1 MVNILLV
8 DDMDGNLTILQY
20 IIEEYMS
27 KKGIKT
33 YSIDAHTDPKKAV
46 QVAQNKQIDIIFL
59 DIMMPFINGFEFL
72 DIVRN
77 DTISKQAIIVMVTA
91 LQGKKSKEKNQQYGA
106 NAYIIKPIKSNIIE
120 MMLDR
125 YLEVLKQNS
134 FTVHDTFEF
143 PEQEEEVEKESN
155 DELEGKDFYTKY
167 QFDDIEEPLEDI
179 NRLIFRIFDC
189 ADESIKQLPMDLE
202 KEIENITLVLKAF
215 QSLFANYDELEEL
228 RFILGNLNLLFETY
242 NIECIDEQTKLEIS
256 EILKNMIYDLMV
268 YKDKVF
274 LENSIE
280 NILYIKSNLLVGTTK
295 IDQLLK
301 A

>member
-8 DDMDGNLTILQY
+8 DDMDGNLTILKY

-27 KKGIKT
+27 KKGI
-33 YSIDAHTDPKKAV
+33 DAYNIEAYTDPKKAV
-46 QVAQNKQIDIIFL
+46 QIAQNKQIDIIFL

-77 DTISKQAIIVMVTA
+77 DTVSKQAIIVMVTA
-91 LQGKKSKEKNQQYGA
+91 LQGKKSKEKNQKYGA
-106 NAYIIKPIKSNIIE
+106 NAYIIKPIKANIVE
-120 MMLDR
+120 MMLER

-134 FTVHDTFEF
+134 FTIHDKFEF
-143 PEQEEEVEKESN
+143 PEQEQEEKSEPNNEF
-155 DELEGKDFYTKY
+155 EGKEFYSKY
-167 QFDDIEEPLEDI
+167 QFDDIDEPLEEI
-179 NRLIFRIFDC
+179 NRLIFRIFDS
-189 ADESIKQLPMDLE
+189 ADESMKELSIDLE
-202 KEIENITLVLKAF
+202 KEIGNITLVLKAF

-242 NIECIDEQTKLEIS
+242 NIECIDDQTKLDITET
-256 EILKNMIYDLMV
+256 LKNMIYDLMV

-274 LENSIE
+274 VENSIE
-280 NILYIKSNLLVGTTK
+280 NILYIKPRLLQGTTK